1 MDLCNLKGMYRVNSS
16 EMQVVTEPLK
26 VLKPNEI
33 LKWTLKKMKSQ
44 WQEARMWEMTEACE

>member
-33 LKWTLKKMKSQ
+33 LKWTPKKHEDQ
-44 WQEARMWEMTEACE
+44 WQGARMWEMTEACE

>member
-33 LKWTLKKMKSQ
+33 LKWTLKKK
-44 WQEARMWEMTEACE
+44 

>member
-33 LKWTLKKMKSQ
+33 LKWTLKKNEEPVTGGQ
-44 WQEARMWEMTEACE
+44 DVGND

>member
-26 VLKPNEI
+26 VLRPNEI
-33 LKWTLKKMKSQ
+33 LKWTLKNEEPVAGSQ
-44 WQEARMWEMTEACE
+44 DVGND